1 MDGTIH
7 LHGTWSW
14 SQGIRKY
21 LREIASRQCY
31 LQYSFRIRW
40 NICWWMHGI
49 GLLIHPAK
57 FTGVSKADN
66 RMQIQTPL
74 YIPLLGLHGD
84 GQASWSRR
92 TAFLPELIELGDNMD
107 FSNKSH
113 PYFRGAL
120 GGWNWQVGQSTLWR
134 SLLLFNCVSISLAH
148 RVYKPELKG
157 KM

>member
-7 LHGTWSW
+7 LHGTWSR
-14 SQGIRKY
+14 SQGTRKY
-21 LREIASRQCY
+21 LRKIVSRQCY
-31 LQYSFRIRW
+31 LQHSFRTW
-40 NICWWMHGI
+40 WSICWWMHGI

-84 GQASWSRR
+84 EQASWSRQ
-92 TAFLPELIELGDNMD
+92 TAFLPELTKLGDNMD

-120 GGWNWQVGQSTLWR
+120 CGWTDRLAKALCEDHCYYSVVL
-134 SLLLFNCVSISLAH
+134 VSHLHTEFINQN
-148 RVYKPELKG
+148 
-157 KM
+157 